1 MQAQANEMDFQ
12 AISMMPTDGD
22 TLSSDDDLNDFN
34 ALKSKT
40 ANRQAKK

>member
-1 MQAQANEMDFQ
+1 
-12 AISMMPTDGD
+12 MPTDGD

-40 ANRQAKK
+40 ANRQAKKQSAVTGAT

>member
-1 MQAQANEMDFQ
+1 
-12 AISMMPTDGD
+12 MPTDGD

-40 ANRQAKK
+40 ANR